1 MGRSLLPAAHGRE
14 EETSD
19 LLLLVTYQW
28 FIETADRKK
37 EVNFDIQSSQQYCY
51 TVVTL
56 DDICKLQNC
65 RIHRLLQILIR
76 STTCLENLEMSGNLT
91 AVRDFTENQGI
102 VRKKSCWGKFV

>member
-19 LLLLVTYQW
+19 LLLVVTYQW

-65 RIHRLLQILIR
+65 RIHKTAPDINQVDHL
-76 STTCLENLEMSGNLT
+76 SGKPGN
-91 AVRDFTENQGI
+91 VREFDSCQG
-102 VRKKSCWGKFV
+102 FY